1 MISRNLTFFLVL
13 AAIFP
18 SLAISQV
25 CPTQTVFSLEKGF
38 DNRTFTMAL
47 QVAPPFVS
55 YNAEA
60 TGTDS
65 FSGLTI
71 DIASLLERELSCK
84 FEFVLANDK
93 SPESSS
99 AAVRSVVSSS
109 GSTPGA
115 QIAGGAIE
123 ITTERSNMVHFTI
136 PYYDTGYIMI
146 VQKPAQTPSLWHF
159 FGPFQTALW
168 VAVLVEMLVVAI
180 LCYLMESPFLS
191 SIKDS
196 DVVDGGFEGFFD
208 SLYWSITLLLQN
220 PDKAPRTWGG
230 KLVMMA
236 HGWFMLIIVASYT
249 ANLASFLTASFTVPA
264 ISDWNTVLNSQGR
277 YKLALPA
284 GGLHQAFIEFEQKQF
299 PKAVFNVNWTD
310 TWESAVKLV
319 SDGLAD
325 ATFHDEPIVQDY
337 IVREGL
343 SCKVMETG
351 KIFNVFGYGFAFNY
365 ASLDFIPFSQ
375 AIVSL
380 KETGEIGQLL
390 RNYQIGPFQKTSTE
404 SCTASSED
412 QSFSFRDMLGLFLM
426 TSGVIF
432 VGFVINACE
441 LISHG
446 KLSLGCKGKL
456 HDPSTSE
463 PREKVIDDL
472 DKIANERLSLAFSEA
487 VRQGILLS
495 LKSMCEGMRDKENTR
510 EVDFKS
516 ELLSHIDSIIDS
528 SKQNGSK
535 LEEEFMRKDCVGDK
549 LLYGKV
555 SLIELDDQML
565 KQLRM
570 FVDEWL

>member
-1 MISRNLTFFLVL
+1 
-13 AAIFP
+13 
-18 SLAISQV
+18 
-25 CPTQTVFSLEKGF
+25 
-38 DNRTFTMAL
+38 MAL

-136 PYYDTGYIMI
+136 PYYDTDC
-146 VQKPAQTPSLWHF
+146 SLGCCPGRNARCGHSMLF
-159 FGPFQTALW
+159 DGISFPVLDQRFGCRRQSSTDLGRKVGDDGTWMVVILQFALTDF
-168 VAVLVEMLVVAI
+168 LV
-180 LCYLMESPFLS
+180 
-191 SIKDS
+191 
-196 DVVDGGFEGFFD
+196 G
-208 SLYWSITLLLQN
+208 
-220 PDKAPRTWGG
+220 
-230 KLVMMA
+230 
-236 HGWFMLIIVASYT
+236 
-249 ANLASFLTASFTVPA
+249 
-264 ISDWNTVLNSQGR
+264 SQGR

-375 AIVSL
+375 RMMAINYPESL
-380 KETGEIGQLL
+380 PGCITGDCISQGNW
-390 RNYQIGPFQKTSTE
+390 RNRTAPEKLPSCCKIYIQRIVTLFQIGPFQKTSTE